1 MIPLWL
7 YRSHTV
13 APLGRGGKHTLL
25 GATQVATNKTETR
38 TAPELRETP
47 ALEGDELSRAQA
59 WFEDKVVRA
68 VREAGH
74 CVEALSVMDA
84 VFGKPLDTVGVY
96 DVNGHYGSGEGTR
109 YTRELYPAY
118 LDSDGED
125 CWGNVWR
132 DLDGYDRNGMNR
144 EGWDKD
150 GFDKDGFDAGGFN
163 REGVDRDGLSKDDPA
178 RFKYNS
184 LGFDIDGY
192 DRSGF
197 NQDGFNREGLN
208 RLGQARDEALYAYDK
223 NGYNVAGFNAQG
235 YNRDGGYSA
244 RQYMAARVR
253 RS

>member
-132 DLDGYDRNGMNR
+132 DLDGYDRNGM
-144 EGWDKD
+144 
-150 GFDKDGFDAGGFN
+150 
-163 REGVDRDGLSKDDPA
+163 SKDDPA